1 MVKAHVSTHELVA
14 GRYRLL
20 DVVHRETN
28 RVSWYGEDTSSER
41 PVVLTQIQLPPDPRE
56 QTARRT
62 IARVLRASEILGLV
76 RPGQVASV
84 IDVVEEFGTLWTV
97 TEWIDGT
104 PLGELLE
111 RQGTFNY
118 VRAAHIALEVLDVLD
133 AAHREGIVHAELSP
147 GQVFVPDQGPVVVTG
162 FGLAGAT
169 SLSRVGA
176 PSYASPEQAHGARAE
191 PSDDLWALGA
201 LLYAMAEGRPPFR
214 DRGRPDATLRAV
226 DRLPLRS
233 PVRAGPLAQAITG
246 LLRKNARERLTS
258 PVVRDAL
265 VRVIREDPD
274 ASQGPMPAT
283 GLRGACAVAARRAG
297 RSWNRRATGKLAIAG
312 TALVAVTVT
321 VAVLATTDSLPG
333 LDASASG
340 ADTAPSAPAPLPPAP
355 SAGGGSVIP
364 GQTPGPSASPSVP
377 ASPAPSAP
385 PSAAPTPTPT
395 PTPSGPGTDAD
406 ALPAGFRVYNAPEG
420 FSVALPQGWERLG
433 EDVSPGNVAYR
444 IVFGAGNDPR
454 TLTVTYSERLRAD
467 PVAVWRYDVEP
478 GLVQAGIGFQR
489 IGEIRATTYR
499 GLSAADM
506 EWLSDFEGTR
516 IRTLGR
522 GFLTGENTG
531 YSLRWTTPAADWN
544 DNANQQALATFLR
557 TFRE

>member
-76 RPGQVASV
+76 RPGQVATV

-233 PVRAGPLAQAITG
+233 PVRAGPLVQAITG

-265 VRVIREDPD
+265 VRVIRDDPD
-274 ASQGPMPAT
+274 AAQGPMPAA

-297 RSWNRRATGKLAIAG
+297 RSWNRRATGKLALAG

-340 ADTAPSAPAPLPPAP
+340 ADTAPSAPAPAPPAP

-364 GQTPGPSASPSVP
+364 GQTPGPSVP
-377 ASPAPSAP
+377 PRYRRHQRPRLHRPCPPHPHPHPPLRAP
-385 PSAAPTPTPT
+385 APTPPRCPPGSGSTTP
-395 PTPSGPGTDAD
+395 PKGSPSPS
-406 ALPAGFRVYNAPEG
+406 PRAG
-420 FSVALPQGWERLG
+420 SGWART
-433 EDVSPGNVAYR
+433 SP
-444 IVFGAGNDPR
+444 
-454 TLTVTYSERLRAD
+454 
-467 PVAVWRYDVEP
+467 
-478 GLVQAGIGFQR
+478 
-489 IGEIRATTYR
+489 RATSPIASC
-499 GLSAADM
+499 SAPAT
-506 EWLSDFEGTR
+506 TR
-516 IRTLGR
+516 AR
-522 GFLTGENTG
+522 
-531 YSLRWTTPAADWN
+531 
-544 DNANQQALATFLR
+544 
-557 TFRE
+557 

>member
-20 DVVHRETN
+20 EVVDRETN
-28 RVSWYGEDTSSER
+28 RVSWYGEDTASER

-56 QTARRT
+56 QTARRA
-62 IARVLRASEILGLV
+62 IARVTRASEILGLV
-76 RPGQVASV
+76 LPGRVAAV

-97 TEWIDGT
+97 AQWIDGT
-104 PLGELLE
+104 PLSELLE

-118 VRAAHIALEVLDVLD
+118 VRAARIALEVLDALE

-147 GQVFVPDQGPVVVTG
+147 GQVFVRDQGPVVVTG

-169 SLSRVGA
+169 SVSRVGS
-176 PSYASPEQAHGARAE
+176 PSYASPEQAHGARPE

-214 DRGRPDATLRAV
+214 DRGRPDATLKAV

-233 PVRAGPLAQAITG
+233 PVRAGPLAQVIQG
-246 LLRKNARERLTS
+246 LLRKSARERLTA
-258 PVVRDAL
+258 PVARDAL
-265 VRVIREDPD
+265 LRVIRDEPD
-274 ASQGPMPAT
+274 TSDEAVPSARLHG
-283 GLRGACAVAARRAG
+283 GGAAVAARRAG
-297 RSWNRRATGKLAIAG
+297 RTLNRRGPRRIVLVGAALAA
-312 TALVAVTVT
+312 VT
-321 VAVLATTDSLPG
+321 VAVLATTDNLPG
-333 LDASASG
+333 IDASASG
-340 ADTAPSAPAPLPPAP
+340 ADTTPPVVAPVPSLPVTGGNTAVPDQNPAP
-355 SAGGGSVIP
+355 SP
-364 GQTPGPSASPSVP
+364 SPSVP
-377 ASPAPSAP
+377 ASPTPSAP
-385 PSAAPTPTPT
+385 PAASPAPTPSATA
-395 PTPSGPGTDAD
+395 GTAE

-420 FSVALPQGWERLG
+420 FSVALPQGWKRLS

-444 IVFGAGNDPR
+444 IVFGAEDDPR
-454 TLTVTYSERLRAD
+454 TLTVTYSERLRSD
-467 PVAVWRYDVEP
+467 PVAVWREDVEP
-478 GLVQAGIGFQR
+478 VLIRADIGFQR
-489 IGEIRATTYR
+489 IGAIRATTYR
-499 GLSAADM
+499 GRSAADM

-516 IRTLGR
+516 IRTFGR

-544 DNANQQALATFLR
+544 DTANRQALDAFLR

>member
-56 QTARRT
+56 QTARRA
-62 IARVLRASEILGLV
+62 IARVMRASEILGLV
-76 RPGQVASV
+76 LPGRVGVV
-84 IDVVEEFGTLWTV
+84 IDVLEEFGTLWTV
-97 TEWIDGT
+97 AEWIDGT
-104 PLGELLE
+104 PLSELLE

-118 VRAAHIALEVLDVLD
+118 VRAARITLEVLDVLE

-147 GQVFVPDQGPVVVTG
+147 GQVFVRDQGPVVVTG

-169 SLSRVGA
+169 SASRVGA
-176 PSYASPEQAHGARAE
+176 PSYASPEQAHGARAD

-214 DRGRPDATLRAV
+214 DRGRADATLKAV

-233 PVRAGPLAQAITG
+233 PVRAGPLTQVIQG
-246 LLRKNARERLTS
+246 LLRKNARERLTA
-258 PVVRDAL
+258 PVARDAL
-265 VRVIREDPD
+265 LRVIRDEPD
-274 ASQGPMPAT
+274 TSDEPLPSVRPRDAG
-283 GLRGACAVAARRAG
+283 GGAGARRVGRNGNRSAAR
-297 RSWNRRATGKLAIAG
+297 KLVLAG
-312 TALVAVTVT
+312 TALAVVT
-321 VAVLATTDSLPG
+321 VAVLATTDNLPG
-333 LDASASG
+333 IDASASG
-340 ADTAPSAPAPLPPAP
+340 VDTTPSVAAPAPSLPSTGGSAPLPDQTPEPSPSP
-355 SAGGGSVIP
+355 SA
-364 GQTPGPSASPSVP
+364 P

-385 PSAAPTPTPT
+385 PSTPPAPS
-395 PTPSGPGTDAD
+395 PTPSATGGTAQ
-406 ALPAGFRVYNAPEG
+406 ALPAGFQVYNAPEG
-420 FSVALPQGWERLG
+420 FVIALPQGWKRLS

-444 IVFGAGNDPR
+444 IVFGADDDPR
-454 TLTVTYSERLRAD
+454 TLTVTYSQLLRPD
-467 PVAVWRYDVEP
+467 PVAVWRDDVQP
-478 GLVQAGIGFQR
+478 DLIRADIGFQR
-489 IGEIRATTYR
+489 IGAIRATTYHGR
-499 GLSAADM
+499 SGADM

-516 IRTLGR
+516 IRTFGR
-522 GFLTGENTG
+522 GFLTGEKTG

-544 DNANQQALATFLR
+544 DTVNRQALDTFLR

>member
-56 QTARRT
+56 QTARRA

-76 RPGQVASV
+76 LPGRVGVV
-84 IDVVEEFGTLWTV
+84 IDVLEEFGTLWTV
-97 TEWIDGT
+97 AEWIDGT
-104 PLGELLE
+104 PLSELLE

-118 VRAAHIALEVLDVLD
+118 VRAARITLEVLDVLE

-147 GQVFVPDQGPVVVTG
+147 GQVFVRDQGPVVVTG

-169 SLSRVGA
+169 SASRVGA
-176 PSYASPEQAHGARAE
+176 PSYASPEQAHGARAD

-214 DRGRPDATLRAV
+214 DRGRADATLKAV

-233 PVRAGPLAQAITG
+233 PVRAGPLTQVIQG
-246 LLRKNARERLTS
+246 LLRKSARERLTA
-258 PVVRDAL
+258 PVARDAL
-265 VRVIREDPD
+265 LRVIRDEPD
-274 ASQGPMPAT
+274 TADEPLPSVRV
-283 GLRGACAVAARRAG
+283 RGAGDAGGARRVGRNGNRSAARKLVLAG
-297 RSWNRRATGKLAIAG
+297 AALAA
-312 TALVAVTVT
+312 VT
-321 VAVLATTDSLPG
+321 VAVLATTDNLPG
-333 LDASASG
+333 IDASASG
-340 ADTAPSAPAPLPPAP
+340 VDTTPSAVAPVPSVPATGGGATLPDQPPAP
-355 SAGGGSVIP
+355 SPA
-364 GQTPGPSASPSVP
+364 PSEPTSTT
-377 ASPAPSAP
+377 PSAP
-385 PSAAPTPTPT
+385 PSTPPAPS
-395 PTPSGPGTDAD
+395 PTPSATGGTAE

-420 FSVALPQGWERLG
+420 FSIALPQGWKRLS

-444 IVFGAGNDPR
+444 IVFGADDDPR
-454 TLTVTYSERLRAD
+454 TLTVTYSQLLRPD
-467 PVAVWRYDVEP
+467 PVAVWRDDVQP
-478 GLVQAGIGFQR
+478 DLIRADIGFQR
-489 IGEIRATTYR
+489 IGAIRATTYR
-499 GLSAADM
+499 GRSGADM

-516 IRTLGR
+516 IRTFGR
-522 GFLTGENTG
+522 GFLTGEKTG

-544 DNANQQALATFLR
+544 DTANRQALDTFLR

>member
-28 RVSWYGEDTSSER
+28 RVSWYGEDTASER

-62 IARVLRASEILGLV
+62 IARVMRASEILGLAL
-76 RPGQVASV
+76 PGRVGVV

-97 TEWIDGT
+97 AAWIDGT
-104 PLGELLE
+104 LLSELME

-118 VRAAHIALEVLDVLD
+118 VRAARIALEVLDVLE

-147 GQVFVPDQGPVVVTG
+147 GQVFVPDKGPVVVTG

-169 SLSRVGA
+169 SASRVGA

-191 PSDDLWALGA
+191 PSADLWALGA

-214 DRGRPDATLRAV
+214 DRGRPDATLKAV

-233 PVRAGPLAQAITG
+233 PVRAGPLTQVIQG
-246 LLRKNARERLTS
+246 LLRKNARERLTA
-258 PVVRDAL
+258 PVARDAL
-265 VRVIREDPD
+265 LRVIRDDPD
-274 ASQGPMPAT
+274 TSDEPVPT
-283 GLRGACAVAARRAG
+283 TRLRGAGAAARRAG
-297 RSWNRRATGKLAIAG
+297 RNRTGRATGRMALAGAALAVV
-312 TALVAVTVT
+312 TAT

-333 LDASASG
+333 LDVSASG
-340 ADTAPSAPAPLPPAP
+340 ADTTPSAAAPAPSVPSTGGNTALPSQSPE
-355 SAGGGSVIP
+355 
-364 GQTPGPSASPSVP
+364 PSASPSVP
-377 ASPAPSAP
+377 ASPAPSATPSEP
-385 PSAAPTPTPT
+385 PAPTPTP
-395 PTPSGPGTDAD
+395 PATDAN

-420 FSVALPQGWERLG
+420 FSVALPQGWKRLS

-444 IVFGAGNDPR
+444 IVFGADDDPR
-454 TLTVTYSERLRAD
+454 TLTVTYSERLRPD
-467 PVAVWRYDVEP
+467 PVAVWRDDVEP

-489 IGEIRATTYR
+489 IGAIRATTYR
-499 GLSAADM
+499 GRSAADM

-516 IRTLGR
+516 TRTLGR

-544 DNANQQALATFLR
+544 DTANRQALDTFFD

>member
-28 RVSWYGEDTSSER
+28 RVSWYGEDTSSAR
-41 PVVLTQIQLPPDPRE
+41 PVILTQIQLPPDPRE

-62 IARVLRASEILGLV
+62 IARVMRASEILGLV
-76 RPGQVASV
+76 RPGQVAVV

-118 VRAAHIALEVLDVLD
+118 VRAAHIALEVLDVLE

-169 SLSRVGA
+169 SVSRVGA

-246 LLRKNARERLTS
+246 LLRKNARERLCA

-274 ASQGPMPAT
+274 SSQGPAPAT
-283 GLRGACAVAARRAG
+283 GLRGACAVARRAG
-297 RSWNRRATGKLAIAG
+297 RTWNRRATGKLAIAG
-312 TALVAVTVT
+312 TALAAVTVT

-340 ADTAPSAPAPLPPAP
+340 TDTTPSTLAPAPSAP
-355 SAGGGSVIP
+355 SAGGDPVLP
-364 GQTPGPSASPSVP
+364 GQTPGPSVSPSVP
-377 ASPAPSAP
+377 VSPSPSAP
-385 PSAAPTPTPT
+385 PSASPT
-395 PTPSGPGTDAD
+395 PTPSGPGTDTD

-420 FSVALPQGWERLG
+420 FSVALPQGWERLS
-433 EDVSPGNVAYR
+433 EDISPGNVAYR
-444 IVFGAGNDPR
+444 IVFGADDDPR
-454 TLTVTYSERLRAD
+454 TLTVTYSEALRAD
-467 PVAVWRYDVEP
+467 PVAVWRDDVQP
-478 GLVQAGIGFQR
+478 GLIQADIGFQR

-499 GLSAADM
+499 GRSAADM
-506 EWLSDFEGTR
+506 EWFSDFEGIR

-544 DNANQQALATFLR
+544 DNANQQALTTFLR
-557 TFRE
+557 TFTE

>member
-28 RVSWYGEDTSSER
+28 RVSWYGEDTASER

-62 IARVLRASEILGLV
+62 IARVMRASEILGLV
-76 RPGQVASV
+76 LPGRVGVV
-84 IDVVEEFGTLWTV
+84 IDVIEEFGTLWTV
-97 TEWIDGT
+97 AEWIDGT
-104 PLGELLE
+104 PLSELLE

-118 VRAAHIALEVLDVLD
+118 VRAARIALEVLDVLD

-147 GQVFVPDQGPVVVTG
+147 GQVFVRDQGPVVVTG

-169 SLSRVGA
+169 SASRVGA
-176 PSYASPEQAHGARAE
+176 PSYASPEQAHGARPE
-191 PSDDLWALGA
+191 PSTDLWALGA

-214 DRGRPDATLRAV
+214 DRGRPDATLKAV

-233 PVRAGPLAQAITG
+233 PVRAGPHTQVITG
-246 LLRKNARERLTS
+246 LLRKNARERLTA

-265 VRVIREDPD
+265 NRIIREDPD
-274 ASQGPMPAT
+274 TSDEPIPST
-283 GLRGACAVAARRAG
+283 RLRSACAAVAARRSG
-297 RSWNRRATGKLAIAG
+297 RSWNRRGPGKLALAG
-312 TALVAVTVT
+312 TALAAVTVT

-340 ADTAPSAPAPLPPAP
+340 TDTTPSVVAPNPSAS
-355 SAGGGSVIP
+355 SAGGNTALPEQPVE
-364 GQTPGPSASPSVP
+364 PSASAPVEPSP
-377 ASPAPSAP
+377 SP
-385 PSAAPTPTPT
+385 TE
-395 PTPSGPGTDAD
+395 PTPSPTASAPSTDAN
-406 ALPAGFRVYNAPEG
+406 ALPAGFSVYQAPEG
-420 FSVALPQGWERLG
+420 FSVALPKGWKRLS
-433 EDVSPGNVAYR
+433 EDVSPGNIAYR
-444 IVFGAGNDPR
+444 IVFGADDDPR
-454 TLTVTYSERLRAD
+454 TLTVTYSEALRSN
-467 PVAVWRYDVEP
+467 PVAVWRDDVQP
-478 GLVQAGIGFQR
+478 GLEQAGIGFQR

-499 GLSAADM
+499 GRSAADM
-506 EWLSDFEGTR
+506 EWTSDFEGIR
-516 IRTLGR
+516 IRTFGR
-522 GFLTGENTG
+522 GFLTGANTG

-544 DNANQQALATFLR
+544 DTANRQALDTFLR